1 MTLGERLQELISACF
16 TGIWVQSHEHD
27 DALLEIARLCH
38 DENWTLASW
47 DISQGL
53 TVAGAASPANDIG
66 QDPLAALRALP
77 TIGESSTSTVLVLKN
92 FHRFLQS
99 AELVQAMAHQLAA
112 GKQSRAFLI
121 VLSPL
126 IQIPI
131 ELEKLFIVVEHEL
144 PSRSQLEELARG
156 VATEAAELPSGPQLD
171 AVLDAAGGLTRHEA
185 EAAFSLSLVRH
196 GRLTPDA
203 LWEIKSGML
212 KKSGLLQLHR
222 GQESFD
228 QLGGLDALKAFCRR
242 ALRPVVPRRRASA
255 WCAAA
260 RCTRHRQECARQS
273 TWERNAPAHPDA

>member
-1 MTLGERLQELISACF
+1 MKELISACF

-38 DENWTLASW
+38 DETWTLASW

-53 TVAGAASPANDIG
+53 TVAGAPSATNDGTG

-77 TIGESSTSTVLVLKN
+77 AIGESSTSTILVLKN
-92 FHRFLQS
+92 FHRFMQS
-99 AELVQAMAHQLAA
+99 AELVQTMARQLAA

-121 VLSPL
+121 VLSPI

-144 PSRSQLEELARG
+144 PSRWQLEELARG
-156 VATEAAELPSGPQLD
+156 VATEAEELPSGPQLD

-222 GQESFD
+222 GQEAFD
-228 QLGGLDALKAFCRR
+228 QLGGLDVLKAFCRR
-242 ALRPVVPRRRASA
+242 ALRLGHATGTCVRVA
-255 WCAAA
+255 
-260 RCTRHRQECARQS
+260 
-273 TWERNAPAHPDA
+273 